1 MTGLPNN
8 WQAIA
13 PFKAYPWQL
22 EPWGDTSPLLILT
35 GSAGG
40 GKSRLAGEKIN
51 AYCKRYPGSMG
62 LMLRK
67 KRESMTNS
75 TVLFMD
81 REIMGPDPSIRHLSS
96 KSRFEYTNGSIL
108 AYGGMK
114 DEEQREQIRSIGQAG
129 GVDIAWMEEA
139 IGFTETDLNELLARM
154 RGTAAPWRQIILT
167 TNPSHPSHFIKKRL
181 IDGKQAAVYYS
192 RAQDNPANPDDYLET
207 LDSLTGIIGKRLRD
221 GLWCIAEGAVYDEFD
236 HRIHVVERDAFEFQ
250 RYVGGI
256 DEGYTN
262 PAVILVCGLDAD
274 GRLHIASEFYKRR
287 VTQDDF
293 VRAAADIHGHGNIG
307 TFYVD
312 PSAAGLIAA
321 MQQANLPA
329 IKANN
334 AVFDGIQAVKAML
347 AVAGDGRPRLTIDP
361 SCVNTIA
368 EFESYAWKES
378 RTGTKDEPEKE
389 NDHAMDALRYAIMG
403 LGRAIEGDIFS
414 WV

>member
-1 MTGLPNN
+1 MTGPLND

-13 PFKAYPWQL
+13 PFRAYPWQL
-22 EPWGDTSPLLILT
+22 EPWRDTSSLLILT

-51 AYCKRYPGSMG
+51 AYCKRYPGAMG

-96 KSRFEYTNGSIL
+96 KSRFEYNNGSIL

-154 RGTAAPWRQIILT
+154 RGRAAPWRQIILT

-181 IDGKQAAVYYS
+181 MDGKQAAVYYS

-207 LDSLTGIIGKRLRD
+207 LDGLTGVIGKRLRD

-236 HRIHVVERDAFEFQ
+236 HRIHMAERPSEEMQ
-250 RYVGGI
+250 YYVAGC

-262 PAVILVCGLDAD
+262 PGVFLVIGVDSD
-274 GRLHIASEFYKRR
+274 GRLHICREFYKRR
-287 VTQDDF
+287 VTQEQFIEAMVEEGDG
-293 VRAAADIHGHGNIG
+293 IHA
-307 TFYVD
+307 FSVD

-321 MQQANLPA
+321 MRKAGLPA
-329 IKANN
+329 RKANN
-334 AVFDGIQAVKAML
+334 AVFDGIQAVKGML

-403 LGRAIEGDIFS
+403 LGRVIVGDIFS